1 MAADSSDLVSGSN
14 PAIETWL
21 RRLAGMSGNFS
32 ALLAAS
38 RRSAAGG
45 FEHTLREICQ
55 QPVTWTETVRRL
67 LSVRMAMA
75 ASVASCRRI
84 VLTGSGSSQYAGEC
98 AAPFLRSSL
107 GRSVTVAGGGD
118 LLLSR
123 GAAITDEP
131 TLLVSLARSGE
142 SPESVAVVE
151 SLLETEP
158 QTRHLIITCN
168 AGGTLAREFAGIPRV
183 TVVSLGD
190 EVNDRSLVMT
200 SSFTNLVLGAS
211 FLGWL
216 DRTDEF
222 AASVDRV
229 SHAGEEI
236 LESCPDRL
244 ADLVPAGIERIVF
257 LGSGSRFGAAREGAL
272 KLLEMTAGRVATM
285 AETYLGLRHGPMCF
299 IDHRTLIVCFQS
311 ADPVIRRYEDDLIS
325 ELHEKQLGAT
335 MLFAGVEDPVRRQC
349 GPQDACIAYRLPDS
363 ATDDDL
369 VLLDA
374 MLAQILGFHRCRLEG
389 LSPDSPSVDG
399 IISRV
404 VREFQIH
411 RAELNAHR

>member
-1 MAADSSDLVSGSN
+1 MAADPSDPVSSSK
-14 PAIETWL
+14 PAIEAWL
-21 RRLAGMSGNFS
+21 QRLAGMGGRFP
-32 ALLAAS
+32 ALLAGNEPGSPA
-38 RRSAAGG
+38 G

-55 QPVTWTETVRRL
+55 QPVTWTDTARRL
-67 LSVRMAMA
+67 LHFRHAMA
-75 ASVASCRRI
+75 ESLGSYRRI

-98 AAPFLRSSL
+98 AAPFLRRSL

-118 LLLSR
+118 LLLNRASTAD
-123 GAAITDEP
+123 GEP
-131 TLLVSLARSGE
+131 TLVVSLARSGE

-151 SLLETEP
+151 TLLETEP
-158 QTRHLIITCN
+158 GTRHLIITCN
-168 AGGTLAREFAGIPRV
+168 ANGTLAREFAGSPRV

-222 AASVDRV
+222 RAAVDRAG
-229 SHAGEEI
+229 HAGERI
-236 LESCPDRL
+236 LECWPDRL
-244 ADLVPAGIERIVF
+244 ADLAPANIERIVF

-299 IDHRTLIVCFQS
+299 IDDRTLVVCFLS
-311 ADPVIRRYEDDLIS
+311 ADPVIRRYEDDLIR
-325 ELHEKQLGAT
+325 ELHDKQLGACK
-335 MLFAGVEDPVRRQC
+335 LFAGLEDPGRGLI
-349 GPQDACIAYRLPDS
+349 GPRDLSVSYRLPDS
-363 ATDDDL
+363 ATNDEMA
-369 VLLDA
+369 VLDV
-374 MLAQILGFHRCRLEG
+374 MLAQILGFQRCRLEG

-404 VREFQIH
+404 VGDFQIH
-411 RAELNAHR
+411 RAEVNAQ